1 MTRISFYILG
11 STLSAPLSAEQTSEQ
26 LESRL
31 EFVCRLTEKAMRA
44 GNNIF
49 IAVNDETQAEQLD
62 QLLWS
67 FRPESF
73 IPHSVSHKS
82 TANDSA
88 ETPQSSCQVSISHL
102 TDYGEHHDLI
112 INLRQAVPEHFSQF
126 QRLAE
131 VVCQQ
136 QVTLNET
143 REHFTFYKKRGY
155 PTETHTIN

>member
-73 IPHSVSHKS
+73 IPHG
-82 TANDSA
+82 TAHESKA
-88 ETPQSSCQVSISHL
+88 TPQSSSQVSISHL
-102 TDYGEHHDLI
+102 PDYGEHHDLI

-136 QVTLNET
+136 QDTLTET
-143 REHFTFYKKRGY
+143 REHFTFYKQRGY

>member
-11 STLSAPLSAEQTSEQ
+11 STLTTPLTAEQTSEQ
-26 LESRL
+26 VESRL

-44 GNNIF
+44 GNNVF
-49 IAVNDETQAEQLD
+49 IAVNNATQAEHLS

-67 FRPESF
+67 LRPESF
-73 IPHSVSHKS
+73 IPHSTAHGS
-82 TANDSA
+82 T
-88 ETPQSSCQVSISHL
+88 ETSTPNSQISISHL
-102 TDYGEHHDLI
+102 PDYADHHDFI

-131 VVCQQ
+131 VVCQAPD
-136 QVTLNET
+136 TLTET
-143 REHFTFYKKRGY
+143 REHFTFYKQRGY